1 MWVEPNEEIQI
12 MDKNSSKTSNHKLT
26 YIIAIIAA
34 IVIGGLIFFIVSQ
47 KKENDAYKAEMQEEK
62 LILTEEFQ
70 SLALDY
76 DSLHSNN
83 DTLNLMLEQEREK
96 ITHLIEEIKTIKA
109 ANARTIREYKKELST
124 LRGVMK
130 NFVVQ
135 IDSLNR
141 RNEELTKEN
150 IKYRKQRDE
159 ISQSM
164 KELEKEK
171 ESLDKKVEIASQ
183 LEARNIE
190 MTGLNSKS
198 KTTKKAKSVAKI
210 RMCCTIQ
217 KNVTAPVGIKT
228 VYIRIMRPDDTLL
241 VTSVDNVFTYEEQ
254 EINYSAKREFEYGGE
269 DVDVCVYYTAADGE
283 LLSGNYLV
291 DVFVDGFNIGTTNFE
306 LK

>member
-1 MWVEPNEEIQI
+1 MN
-12 MDKNSSKTSNHKLT
+12 KNTAKPSSKLV
-26 YIIAIIAA
+26 YIIGGVS
-34 IVIGGLIFFIVSQ
+34 IVVISVLLILFFSNRQ
-47 KKENDAYKAEMQEEK
+47 EYKAMVEEMTEEK
-62 LILTEEFQ
+62 TILTEEFQ
-70 SLALDY
+70 ALALNY

-109 ANARTIREYKKELST
+109 TNARKIREYKKELST

-141 RNEELTKEN
+141 RNEELTQEN
-150 IKYRKQRDE
+150 IQYRKQHDAIKE
-159 ISQSM
+159 SY

-171 ESLDKKVEIASQ
+171 ETLDKKVEIASQ
-183 LEARNIE
+183 LETRNIE
-190 MTGLNSKS
+190 TTGLNSKG
-198 KTTKKAKSVAKI
+198 KETKKTKSVVKI
-210 RMCCTIQ
+210 RTCCTVL

-228 VYIRIMRPDDTLL
+228 VFIRIQRPDDVLL
-241 VTSVDNVFTYEEQ
+241 ITSKDNLFEYEEQ

-283 LLSGNYLV
+283 LLKGVYTV
-291 DVFVDGFNIGTTNFE
+291 DVFVDGFNIGTGNFE